1 LTGWRHRHERLC
13 HLAKQDETSMRG
25 LSDKVGIV
33 AGGGRGIGAATA
45 KRLADEG
52 AAVVIGD
59 IEDEWAK
66 KVADEIEQAGGK
78 ALGVHLDGTCPDSQR
93 GIVSAAIAHFGGLDF
108 YHSNLAGGTK
118 GDNHALD
125 CSLDV
130 LDNSFAIN
138 TKSHFIATQAVLPE
152 MLERGGGAM
161 IYTSSGAASGGSPWQ
176 VAYPMTKNAIHA
188 LARHVAS
195 KWGKKGIRANVICP
209 GVVLTEAVK
218 IHMSDEQVEKT
229 LRHLPHQRL
238 GAPDDIAAAVAFLA
252 SEDGAWVNGQ
262 VWHVNGGMQ
271 MRD

>member
-1 LTGWRHRHERLC
+1 
-13 HLAKQDETSMRG
+13 MRG
-25 LSDKVGIV
+25 LNGKVGIV

-45 KRLADEG
+45 RRLASEG
-52 AAVVIGD
+52 AKVVIGD
-59 IEDEWAK
+59 IQGDWARE
-66 KVADEIEQAGGK
+66 VAESIKAEGGE
-78 ALGVHLDGTCPDSQR
+78 ATGVDLDGTSPESQ
-93 GIVSAAIAHFGGLDF
+93 GAIVEAALSTYDALDF
-108 YHSNLAGGTK
+108 YHSNLAGGTE
-118 GDNHALD
+118 GDIDALNCD
-125 CSLDV
+125 LDV
-130 LDNSFAIN
+130 LDKSFAIN
-138 TKSHFIATQAVLPE
+138 AKSHFIATQAALPV

-195 KWGKKGIRANVICP
+195 KWGKKGIRSNVICP

-218 IHMSDEQVEKT
+218 IHMTEDQVEKA
-229 LRHLPHQRL
+229 LKFLPHERL
-238 GAPDDIAAAVAFLA
+238 GHPDDIAAAIAFLA

>member
-1 LTGWRHRHERLC
+1 
-13 HLAKQDETSMRG
+13 MRG
-25 LSDKVGIV
+25 LSGKVGII

-52 AAVVIGD
+52 AHVVVGD
-59 IEDEWAK
+59 IEDDWAR
-66 KVADEIEQAGGK
+66 KVAAEIAEDGGT
-78 ALGVHLDGTCPDSQR
+78 AIGVHLDGTSPESQR
-93 GIVSAAIAHFGGLDF
+93 DLVATAISEFGGLDF
-108 YHSNLAGGTK
+108 YHSNLAGGTQ

-125 CSLDV
+125 CSLEV
-130 LDNSFAIN
+130 LDKSFAIN
-138 TKSHFIATQAVLPE
+138 TKSHFIATQAAMPE

-195 KWGKKGIRANVICP
+195 KWGKKGMRANVICP
-209 GVVLTEAVK
+209 GVVLTEAVQ
-218 IHMSDEQVEKT
+218 IHMTEQQVEQA
-229 LRHLPHQRL
+229 LRHVPHVRL

-252 SEDGAWVNGQ
+252 SDDGAWVNGQ